1 MNETKF
7 SKPVARLYRDN
18 DMQFLVLQ
26 FIGWFSLSLI
36 TYFSLTLWYNQQS
49 FNYIAH
55 PLIQSLIGI
64 IVSWPLR
71 PIFHRI
77 WNKNI
82 LLRLTLA
89 LLAVLVCSV
98 LWTVMRMAVFMW
110 MTGETGLWDD
120 FGGWL
125 FASIMIFLCWAAF
138 YHGIKY
144 YQLLQSEH
152 ATLLTIEAENKEE
165 QLKRSRAETIAQ
177 EAQLKMLRYQ
187 LNPHFLF
194 NTLNAIASLV
204 EGKRSANANT
214 MIVQLSNFLRYSLEN
229 DPVRRVSL
237 SQEVEA
243 LRLYLNIEQTRF
255 GERLELNFDIEEA
268 AYEVKVP
275 SLLLQP
281 LVENSIK
288 YAIAPMEKGGEISIL
303 AKLDG
308 DYLVIEVSDTGPGV
322 LMSKDDKASG
332 VGIGLKNTIDRL
344 DTFYGDQYVFQLGTS
359 ELGGLRIFIRLPL
372 EKQSAEN
379 RAEQHLSESNDN
391 Q

>member
-1 MNETKF
+1 MNETNF
-7 SKPVARLYRDN
+7 AKPVARLYRDN

-26 FIGWFSLSLI
+26 FIGWFSLSII

-49 FNYIAH
+49 FDYIAH

-71 PIFHRI
+71 PVFHRI
-77 WNKNI
+77 WNKAFFT
-82 LLRLTLA
+82 RLFLA
-89 LLAVLVCSV
+89 LFSV
-98 LWTVMRMAVFMW
+98 LLCSLIWTVMRMAVFMW
-110 MTGETGLWDD
+110 MTGEIGLWDD

-152 ATLLTIEAENKEE
+152 ATLLTIEAENKEA
-165 QLKRSRAETIAQ
+165 QLKRSKAETIAQ

-204 EGKRSANANT
+204 EGKHSANANT

-229 DPVRRVSL
+229 DPIQRVTL
-237 SQEVEA
+237 AQELDA

-255 GERLELNFDIEEA
+255 GERLKLNYDIDPA
-268 AYEVKVP
+268 ASEVRVP

-308 DYLVIEVSDTGPGV
+308 DYLIVEVSDSGPGV
-322 LMSKDDKASG
+322 LMSKNDKAAG

-344 DTFYGDQYVFQLGTS
+344 DTFYGDQYVFQLGSS

-372 EKQSAEN
+372 EKQSAKSS
-379 RAEQHLSESNDN
+379 AEQHLDEK
-391 Q
+391 